1 MSEEPHPKAQVK
13 RVVGSPFKVGNKV
26 AKGRAQPGDND
37 LASLRTAMLKS
48 LGSKKDLKEFL
59 GLLRAKDPALYA
71 KLLVQLEPKEARLEA
86 ERQLVFVEVACDQA
100 PPNWT
105 LPDVGDAE
113 DGTNS
118 EHERPRAEAVSRV
131 EDDACCLGQGI

>member
-1 MSEEPHPKAQVK
+1 MSEEPNPKAQVK
-13 RVVGSPFKVGNKV
+13 RVIGTPFKVGNTV

-86 ERQLVFVEVACDQA
+86 ERQLVFIEAACDQA
-100 PPNWT
+100 PLNWT
-105 LPDVGDAE
+105 LPDVGEAE
-113 DGTNS
+113 DGTNGG
-118 EHERPRAEAVSRV
+118 PDKAEAEDVLRV
-131 EDDACCLGQGI
+131 EDNTRCLGQGI